1 MAHLFIHREI
11 FSFFSSTTKR
21 NWKNWIGSSVPGDDA
36 KIFHPRWGE
45 KIGPIKYRTTTMT
58 QFRERLIGLWTEGGS
73 DLSSF
78 ARLKANRQIW
88 TDRSDT
94 RLFHPPN
101 LPTFLLFFLPFLQKK
116 IPPWNVFQRLAKEER
131 KKERGKIYSIN
142 IYVEYSRTFYLVSL
156 INWTI
161 KSVKSTREV

>member
-101 LPTFLLFFLPFLQKK
+101 LPTFLLFFSSFPPEKNSAVK
-116 IPPWNVFQRLAKEER
+116 RIPEIGIRCKRGTEKR
-131 KKERGKIYSIN
+131 KRKDIHAHSIN
-142 IYVEYSRTFYLVSL
+142 IYGLYGNILPLLGSIGQLNR
-156 INWTI
+156 
-161 KSVKSTREV
+161 